1 MAYRRSYPR
10 DPGWLTAQFPS
21 DCAGS
26 CGQRIAKGDRIFF
39 YPKGRGA
46 YGERCGC
53 AANQSADFEAMAA
66 DEAAYNA

>member
-21 DCAGS
+21 DCAGNCS
-26 CGQRIAKGDRIFF
+26 QRIAKGDRIFYF
-39 YPKGRGA
+39 PSTRSA
-46 YGERCGC
+46 FGERCGC
-53 AANQSADFEAMAA
+53 AEAQSNDFNAHAA